1 MELLGEWVMANL
13 VSVGSERV
21 LVSVQDMCMVCA
33 EHTIGLVT
41 ILDKTN
47 GTPRLQGSSGSSFQS
62 VWR

>member
-13 VSVGSERV
+13 VSIGSERV
-21 LVSVQDMCMVCA
+21 LVSVQDMCTICA
-33 EHTIGLVT
+33 EHTVGLVT

-47 GTPRLQGSSGSSFQS
+47 GTPRLRGLSGSSFQS